1 MPLSFQEKQAVV
13 AEVTDVA
20 QTALSAVLA
29 DNLGLSVDDVTQLR
43 KQARESGVYF
53 KVAKNTL
60 IKRAIK
66 GSDFECIESC
76 LQGPTV
82 VAFSKEDPG
91 AAARLLKDFT
101 KGNDKLS
108 VKGLCVSGQL
118 LDASKLKDVASLPTY
133 DEAVA
138 MLMSVMN
145 APITQFVRTTIE
157 PTAQL
162 VRTLAAVAEAK
173 K

>member
-20 QTALSAVLA
+20 QISLSAVVA
-29 DNLGLSVDDVTQLR
+29 DNLGLCVTDVTQLR
-43 KQARESGVYF
+43 KQAREQDVYF

-66 GSDFECIESC
+66 GTHFECMETY
-76 LQGPTV
+76 LKGPTV
-82 VAFSKEDPG
+82 IAFSKEDPG
-91 AAARLLKDFT
+91 AAARLLRDFVKT
-101 KGNDKLS
+101 NEKLA
-108 VKGLCVSGQL
+108 VKGLCVSGTL
-118 LDASKLKDVASLPTY
+118 FDASKLKEIASLPTY
-133 DEAVA
+133 DEAVS
-138 MLMSVMN
+138 MLMSVMI

-157 PTAQL
+157 PTAKL

>member
-20 QTALSAVLA
+20 QIALSAVIA
-29 DNLGLSVDDVTQLR
+29 DNVGLSVSDVTALR
-43 KQARESGVYF
+43 KQAREQGVYL

-60 IKRAIK
+60 VKRAIK
-66 GSDFECIESC
+66 GTSFECIESC
-76 LQGPTV
+76 LKGPTV
-82 VAFSKEDPG
+82 VAFSKDDPG
-91 AAARLLKDFT
+91 AAARLLKDFV
-101 KGNDKLS
+101 KANEKLV

-133 DEAVA
+133 DQAVS
-138 MLMSVMN
+138 MLMSVMI

-157 PTAQL
+157 PTAKL